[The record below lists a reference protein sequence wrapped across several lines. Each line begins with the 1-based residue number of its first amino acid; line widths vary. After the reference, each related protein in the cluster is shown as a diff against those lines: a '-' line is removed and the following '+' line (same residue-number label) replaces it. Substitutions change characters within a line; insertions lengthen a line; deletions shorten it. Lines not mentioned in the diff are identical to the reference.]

1 MLGLLLWREQ
11 FVGSFHLL
19 QCTVLWLLKL
29 SWGGIRLDPQL
40 SSSALLFDFG
50 SMNSLRGGC
59 PQKFL
64 FIFFLVCIVF
74 PNGQNPCLFRRSLNK
89 VCSCFYQTSLPRALE
104 GDAPFPRHPSY
115 ARLFHISGFN
125 AHAHCSCFDNSS
137 SLPPPPSS
145 RLESWE
151 PPWPGACDTR
161 DMNEQTHFQQFFYC
175 TLNVLQ
181 VHNCGAIR
189 LDPIGK
195 FFVCAILPRGN
206 DQGLQQQQVLLRSF
220 LFCL

>member
-1 MLGLLLWREQ
+1 MLGLLLLWRGQ

-29 SWGGIRLDPQL
+29 SWGGIRLNPQL

-64 FIFFLVCIVF
+64 FYFSLCALSPQMDKIHVYSQVFEQSMFLFLPDIVAAGVGGGRSF
-74 PNGQNPCLFRRSLNK
+74 SPPPIVRPTISHFR
-89 VCSCFYQTSLPRALE
+89 F
-104 GDAPFPRHPSY
+104 
-115 ARLFHISGFN
+115 I

-137 SLPPPPSS
+137 SLPPPSSS

-189 LDPIGK
+189 LDP
-195 FFVCAILPRGN
+195 
-206 DQGLQQQQVLLRSF
+206 
-220 LFCL
+220 